1 MTFSIV
7 AADPTAGEC
16 GVAVASKFLSAGA
29 VVPWARGGVGA
40 IATQSYANTSYG
52 PAGLDLLANGVSPQA
67 VIDRLTAADPDSA
80 KRQLGIVDMHGGA
93 ATFSGRGCFPW
104 FGGLTADHVAVQ
116 GNILVS
122 QATVTAMLR
131 TFQTTTGTL
140 AGRLLAALKAGD
152 GAGGDRR
159 GKQSAALLVVK
170 PAGGYGGLNDRYLD
184 LRVDD
189 HPHPVDE
196 LERLTGLWRLYS
208 KNRRMT
214 TCSPSMTRWRGSCAT
229 GFGSSGM
236 TRAPRASH
244 GATGLDKPSRPFRK
258 WRTSRTASALTA
270 APTARCSPTS
280 ASGSNPLPLWG
291 RVRVGAPR
299 RSAGRRCGQTQGPH
313 KVPPRRDS
321 PRRGT
326 PASRR
331 RGRAVRPERCRW
343 SPPRPDAET
352 ADR

>member
-1 MTFSIV
+1 MIPCRTFSIA

-52 PAGLDLLANGVSPQA
+52 PAGLDLLATGVPPQA

-93 ATFSGRGCFPW
+93 ATFSGSGCFPW

-122 QATVTAMLR
+122 EATVTAMLR
-131 TFQTTTGTL
+131 TFQTATGPL
-140 AGRLLAALKAGD
+140 AARLLAALKAGD

-196 LERLTGLWRLYS
+196 LERLTGLWRLYFEQPS
-208 KNRRMT
+208 DDDLLIIDDSLARELRDGLRRLGYDPGPDGEPW
-214 TCSPSMTRWRGSCAT
+214 SE
-229 GFGSSGM
+229 
-236 TRAPRASH
+236 RARRA
-244 GATGLDKPSRPFRK
+244 F
-258 WRTSRTASALTA
+258 TAFSEMENLED
-270 APTARCSPTS
+270 R
-280 ASGSNPLPLWG
+280 L
-291 RVRVGAPR
+291 
-299 RSAGRRCGQTQGPH
+299 
-313 KVPPRRDS
+313 
-321 PRRGT
+321 
-326 PASRR
+326 
-331 RGRAVRPERCRW
+331 
-343 SPPRPDAET
+343 RPDGRT
-352 ADR
+352 DRQVVAYFRERLASTGSA